1 MKTFLKE
8 NWYKLMIGFSMVTF
22 SLSALI
28 YSISPAMANDNE
40 HNIQF
45 NSNIPVGNKG
55 VIIGEYTYFVDAGY
69 VYRCR
74 FLGIKRYNDLLWRG
88 DHKESPSGPP
98 IWEKSKLP

>member
-1 MKTFLKE
+1 MKTFLKV
-8 NWYKLMIGFSMVTF
+8 NWYKLMIGFSMVAF

-28 YSISPAMANDNE
+28 YSISPVMANDNE

-55 VIIGEYTYFVDAGY
+55 ITIDKYTYFIDGGY
-69 VYRCR
+69 VYRCTE
-74 FLGIKRYNDLLWRG
+74 LGLYGKWKGTDIDSYK
-88 DHKESPSGPP
+88 KP

>member
-55 VIIGEYTYFVDAGY
+55 ITIGQHTYFVDAGY
-69 VYRCR
+69 VYKWNLEKDY
-74 FLGIKRYNDLLWRG
+74 FGNATWKGTDKDIMG
-88 DHKESPSGPP
+88 TP

>member
-45 NSNIPVGNKG
+45 NSNVPVGNKG
-55 VIIGEYTYFVDAGY
+55 VKIEDNAYFVDGGY
-69 VYRCR
+69 VYKCED
-74 FLGIKRYNDLLWRG
+74 LGDNGKWKVTDINGWGK
-88 DHKESPSGPP
+88 S
-98 IWEKSKLP
+98 IWSKSKLP

>member
-55 VIIGEYTYFVDAGY
+55 IEINEYTFFVDGGY
-69 VYRCR
+69 VYRR
-74 FLGIKRYNDLLWRG
+74 RA
-88 DHKESPSGPP
+88 
-98 IWEKSKLP
+98 

>member
-1 MKTFLKE
+1 MITFLKE

-55 VIIGEYTYFVDAGY
+55 ITIGQYTYFVDAGY
-69 VYRCR
+69 VFKCN
-74 FLGIKRYNDLLWRG
+74 LGKSDLGGKLLWQG
-88 DHKESPSGPP
+88 TDKDYMGKP

>member
-28 YSISPAMANDNE
+28 YSISPAMANDNT
-40 HNIQF
+40 
-45 NSNIPVGNKG
+45 NIPLGNKG
-55 VIIGEYTYFVDAGY
+55 VTIGQYTYFVDAGY
-69 VYRCR
+69 VYKCN
-74 FLGIKRYNDLLWRG
+74 LGKEDIGGNILWKG
-88 DHKESPSGPP
+88 TDKEFMGPP

>member
-22 SLSALI
+22 SLSSLI
-28 YSISPAMANDNE
+28 YSVSPAMANDNE

-55 VIIGEYTYFVDAGY
+55 VIIGEDTYFVDAGY
-69 VYRCR
+69 VYKCKH
-74 FLGIKRYNDLLWRG
+74 LNGVGGVWKGTDKWWIDGK
-88 DHKESPSGPP
+88 P

>member
-22 SLSALI
+22 SISALI
-28 YSISPAMANDNE
+28 YTISPAMANDNE

-55 VIIGEYTYFVDAGY
+55 ITIDGYTYFVDGGY
-69 VYRCR
+69 VYKCKH
-74 FLGIKRYNDLLWRG
+74 LGYDEFNADKPLWKGTDQYFGEPMWR
-88 DHKESPSGPP
+88 
-98 IWEKSKLP
+98 KSKLP